1 MTAEASGSGSAG
13 PGAGGS
19 GSAVDP
25 DAGLLAGRVA
35 ELVAGIVGQRWYGAH
50 DRKVAGAR
58 IVDRAA
64 IPAGAASVDGA
75 GRGGSLR
82 WSLLEVAFTDGEV
95 ATYQLVLDEATGED
109 AGSRPEVLRWMFPG
123 LAVGQV
129 RPLAGEQSNTSVAVD
144 DATIVKLF
152 RRVGPPGARNPDA
165 EMVRALWEHGFGSVA
180 EPVAEFTRGGRD
192 LAAAR
197 RFLPAATSGWDLL
210 LERAEVPDE
219 LYGLGEVTAH
229 LHVALAEVFG
239 DTPGAPQQWSA
250 VMIAGLARAPLP
262 DGLDATSRFAAVGAL
277 ADAGR
282 SIRIHGDYHLG
293 QVLHEA
299 GRWTVLDF
307 EGEPARPRAER
318 VAPSSA
324 LRDVAGMLRSF
335 SYAAAVGDRPPS
347 WEAGA
352 RQRFLDGYRSVDE
365 VDRLLPGDPAV
376 LLAAF
381 ELDKAVYEVGY
392 ERANRPD
399 WEAIPLAAVR
409 RLLR

>member
-1 MTAEASGSGSAG
+1 MNA
-13 PGAGGS
+13 
-19 GSAVDP
+19 DP
-25 DAGLLAGRVA
+25 LAGL
-35 ELVAGIVGQRWYGAH
+35 VGQRWYGAH
-50 DRKVAGAR
+50 DREVAGAR
-58 IVDRAA
+58 IIDRSA
-64 IPAGAASVDGA
+64 IPDGAA
-75 GRGGSLR
+75 LQ
-82 WSLLEVAFTDGEV
+82 WSLLEVTFTDGEV

-109 AGSRPEVLRWMFPG
+109 ASSRPELLRWMFPG
-123 LAVGQV
+123 LAVGRV
-129 RPLAGEQSNTSVAVD
+129 RPLAGEQSNTSVVVD

-152 RRVGPPGARNPDA
+152 RRVGPAGERNPDA
-165 EMVRALWEHGFGSVA
+165 EMVRALWEHGFRSVA
-180 EPVAEFTRGGRD
+180 EPVAHFARAGRD
-192 LAAAR
+192 LAVAR
-197 RFLPAATSGWDLL
+197 RFLPAATSGWDLVL
-210 LERAEVPDE
+210 GRADVPDE
-219 LYGLGEVTAH
+219 LFGLGEVTAR

-239 DTPGAPQQWSA
+239 DGPGEPQQWSA
-250 VMIAGLARAPLP
+250 AMTAGLARVPLP
-262 DGLDATSRFAAVGAL
+262 DGLDATSRFAPVASL

-282 SIRIHGDYHLG
+282 SMRIHGDYHLG
-293 QVLHEA
+293 QVLHDA

-318 VAPSSA
+318 VAPSSP

-352 RQRFLDGYRSVDE
+352 RRRFLDGYRSVDE
-365 VDRLLPGDPAV
+365 VRRLLPADPTP

-381 ELDKAVYEVGY
+381 ELDKAVYELGY